1 MSLALSSLRRLVVTH
16 LLEKHLW
23 AIVTHLFVLVSIA
36 VTALS
41 KCLVTVLAGV
51 GSSALVGAHMVDDVA
66 ELVELLAAGKAV

>member
-1 MSLALSSLRRLVVTH
+1 M
-16 LLEKHLW
+16 LEKHLW
-23 AIVTHLFVLVSIA
+23 AIVTHLFVLVSVA
-36 VTALS
+36 VTTLG

>member
-1 MSLALSSLRRLVVTH
+1 M
-16 LLEKHLW
+16 
-23 AIVTHLFVLVSIA
+23 THLFVLVSVA
-36 VTALS
+36 VTTLS